1 MDNST
6 PAEAAPDILWPGKPY
21 PLGAA
26 YDGAGTN
33 FALFSSAAERV
44 YLCLFDESGV
54 ERRVELTE
62 KDADVW
68 HAYLPYVGP
77 GQHYGYRV
85 DGPYDPA
92 SGRRCDAS
100 KLLLDPY
107 AKAISGQVR
116 PSASLYSYSFDDPDK
131 RNTDD
136 SAPVTMRSVV
146 TTPYFDWGHDR
157 PPARPYHETVIYEAH
172 VKGMTQ
178 LNEKIPAHLRGTY
191 AGLAQPAVIDH
202 LTRLGITALEL
213 MPVHQFVN
221 DTHLQEKGLSNYWG
235 YNTIGFFA
243 PHNAYA
249 AHGQDGQQVQEFK
262 SMVKSMHAAGIE
274 VILDVVYNHT
284 AEGNHMGP
292 TLSFRGIDNASY
304 YRLVDGDPAHYFD
317 TTGTGNSLLMRSP
330 AVLQLIMDSLRY
342 WVTEMHVDGFRFDLA
357 STLARQF
364 HEVDK
369 LSAFFDIIHQDPV
382 LSRAKLIAEPWD
394 VGEGGYNVGGFP
406 PLWSEWNGKYRDTV
420 RDFWRGEPSTLGE
433 FASRITGSSD
443 LYQYSGRTPVASVNF
458 VTAHDGFT
466 LRDLVSYNGK
476 HNDANG
482 EDNRDGDGNNRSWN
496 CGAEGRTDDAAVL
509 DLRRRQIR
517 NFLATVL
524 FSQGVPMI
532 CHGDELGRTQG
543 GNNNAYCQD
552 NEITWIDWD
561 LDEQE
566 RKLLDFTSKMVKLRR
581 DHPVLRRRRFF
592 TGRAGH
598 GGESERREIEWLRPS
613 GEHMTDQDWATW
625 YARAMTVYLNGDAI
639 AEPDEYGR
647 RVVDDSFLVL
657 INASGEDID
666 FTLPGEDYAPGWK
679 VALDTTPAGQDAAR
693 SRHDANGVVGVEAHS
708 MLFLIAED
716 EETARAARAARTVS
730 EAATRLRAAREASE
744 AATRLRAARE
754 ASGAERAETADADKP
769 ATAPAAEAPAV
780 PVEAEADESEGAD
793 VAPEAEA
800 AASDAP
806 AEPGADG
813 AGAVAPKAV
822 PETAVAPEPAPEA
835 GAVTPEAI
843 VPVEA
848 PADESEADASADGPG
863 TVPADESEADAPAAP
878 EAAPGT
884 GDAGAAAPKAVP
896 ESADAAP
903 AEPETAPAAPEADEE
918 APGTPASV

>member
-1 MDNST
+1 MDNKT
-6 PAEAAPDILWPGKPY
+6 PAAAAPDITWPGKPY
-21 PLGAA
+21 PLGAT

-33 FALFSSAAERV
+33 FALFSSVAEHV
-44 YLCLFDESGV
+44 YLCLFDDSGA

-77 GQHYGYRV
+77 GQHYGYRI
-85 DGPYDPA
+85 DGPYEPA
-92 SGRRCDAS
+92 SGQRCDVS

-107 AKAISGQVR
+107 AKAISGQVT

-157 PPARPYHETVIYEAH
+157 PPGHPYHETIVYEAH
-172 VKGMTQ
+172 VKGMTR
-178 LNEKIPAHLRGTY
+178 LNEKVPEHLRGTY
-191 AGLAQPAVIDH
+191 AGLAQPAVIEH

-249 AHGQDGQQVQEFK
+249 AQGQDGQQVQEFK

-382 LSRAKLIAEPWD
+382 LSRVKLIAEPWD

-466 LRDLVSYNGK
+466 LHDLVSYNGK

-482 EDNRDGDGNNRSWN
+482 EDNRDGDNNNRSWN
-496 CGAEGRTDDAAVL
+496 CGAEGETDDAAVL
-509 DLRRRQIR
+509 DLRRRQVR

-566 RKLLDFTSKMVKLRR
+566 RDLLDFTSKMVKLRR

-592 TGRAGH
+592 KGIAGH
-598 GGESERREIEWLRPS
+598 GGESERNEIEWLRPS
-613 GEHMTDQDWATW
+613 GEHMTEQDWATW

-639 AEPDEYGR
+639 TDPDERGQ

-666 FTLPGEDYAPGWK
+666 FTLPGADYAPGWQ
-679 VALDTTPAGQDAAR
+679 VVLGTAPADWGEALP
-693 SRHDANGVVGVEAHS
+693 RHDANNVVGVQAHS

-730 EAATRLRAAREASE
+730 EAATRLRVV
-744 AATRLRAARE
+744 RAA
-754 ASGAERAETADADKP
+754 S
-769 ATAPAAEAPAV
+769 
-780 PVEAEADESEGAD
+780 
-793 VAPEAEA
+793 
-800 AASDAP
+800 
-806 AEPGADG
+806 
-813 AGAVAPKAV
+813 
-822 PETAVAPEPAPEA
+822 
-835 GAVTPEAI
+835 
-843 VPVEA
+843 
-848 PADESEADASADGPG
+848 
-863 TVPADESEADAPAAP
+863 
-878 EAAPGT
+878 
-884 GDAGAAAPKAVP
+884 
-896 ESADAAP
+896 
-903 AEPETAPAAPEADEE
+903 
-918 APGTPASV
+918 